1 MPAELVPQPCEVCLK
16 PTTNRCSECAKAP
29 FDIYFC
35 SRDCQKLVWKLHKT
49 VCGPGKT
56 HPFFVEPL
64 TDEEIADARLP
75 KKALLVSMVR
85 RSRFAQPGQ
94 RQTFDKDASMFLLM
108 FSGAVLAQYCR
119 RKLPDDIVAAPWWSK
134 LHHGLLILAILTRK
148 IKQNKKSPLAPIYR
162 RKLIEVTRWFFG
174 AETLPPGPL

>member
-1 MPAELVPQPCEVCLK
+1 MAYSK
-16 PTTNRCSECAKAP
+16 
-29 FDIYFC
+29 
-35 SRDCQKLVWKLHKT
+35 
-49 VCGPGKT
+49 GKT
-56 HPFFVEPL
+56 IFSTLGGDLAKVSGRSLEHLGGPL
-64 TDEEIADARLP
+64 ANASQLS

-85 RSRFAQPGQ
+85 RSRFAQAGQ
-94 RQTFDKDASMFLLM
+94 RQTFDHDAPMFLLM

-148 IKQNKKSPLAPIYR
+148 VKQNKKSPLAPIYR
-162 RKLIEVTRWFFG
+162 RKLIEVTRWVRAGMDTNDSEIAESLEDVTFEFSG